1 MPNFINDP
9 SVFWAAVAAVAA
21 IIAVISNAPNP
32 RERVDILK
40 CEILNFV
47 QTTYGLKAW
56 TWTCI
61 AQGYEVGRELRIS
74 KDLAKYLDIQR
85 SSHIFPKFLRKGIL
99 AKIFKT
105 NKYSKRQWRIYI
117 IAAISELKSEGH
129 DFARIC
135 ETVIDTETI
144 IQWAEEL
151 VEMLK
156 PMADMSEKDRKE
168 YMEKFP
174 SMEYFESSTMKM
186 GSYY

>member
-9 SVFWAAVAAVAA
+9 SVFWTAVASIAAVVAA
-21 IIAVISNAPNP
+21 IIAVNSNSPNP

-47 QTTYGLKAW
+47 QTTYGLKMW
-56 TWTCI
+56 VWICV
-61 AQGYEVGRELRIS
+61 AQGDETGKELRVS
-74 KDLAKYLDIQR
+74 KDLAKFLDIQR

-105 NKYSKRQWRIYI
+105 NKYSKRQWSIYI

-129 DFARIC
+129 DFTRIC
-135 ETVIDTETI
+135 ETVIDEKTI

-151 VEMLK
+151 VEILK
-156 PMADMSEKDRKE
+156 PMADMSEKDRKK
-168 YMEKFP
+168 YMEKIRNKSFL
-174 SMEYFESSTMKM
+174 
-186 GSYY
+186 

>member
-1 MPNFINDP
+1 MPNLINDP
-9 SVFWAAVAAVAA
+9 SVFWAAIAAVAA

-47 QTTYGLKAW
+47 QTTYGLK
-56 TWTCI
+56 TWVWICVG
-61 AQGYEVGRELRIS
+61 QGNETGRELRIS
-74 KDLAKYLDIQR
+74 KDLAGLLDIQR
-85 SSHIFPKFLRKGIL
+85 SSHIFPKFLGKGVL

-105 NKYSKRQWRIYI
+105 NKYSKRQWRMYI

-135 ETVIDTETI
+135 ETVIDEKTI

-151 VEMLK
+151 VEILI
-156 PMADMSEKDRKE
+156 PMKDMSEEERQK
-168 YMEKFP
+168 YMEKIRNKSFL
-174 SMEYFESSTMKM
+174 
-186 GSYY
+186 

>member
-1 MPNFINDP
+1 MPNLINDP

-56 TWTCI
+56 TWICV
-61 AQGYEVGRELRIS
+61 AQGYGVGSELRIS
-74 KDLAKYLDIQR
+74 KDLAELLDIQR
-85 SSHIFPKFLRKGIL
+85 SSHIFPNFLSKGIL
-99 AKIFKT
+99 GKIFKIS
-105 NKYSKRQWRIYI
+105 KYSKRQWSIYI

-129 DFARIC
+129 EFARIC
-135 ETVIDTETI
+135 ETVIDTKTI

-151 VEMLK
+151 VEILE
-156 PMADMSEKDRKE
+156 PMADMSEEDLNV
-168 YMEKFP
+168 YMEKIRNQSFL
-174 SMEYFESSTMKM
+174 
-186 GSYY
+186 